1 MVLDDYY
8 EVETIFRK
16 QTYPEYY
23 LTLHA
28 FADALD
34 AHEDFNANRP
44 ECVPGG
50 AKFREHV
57 AIMKELGVGADRGD
71 SLLKEQRQAAREHSE
86 LDMDASVSYARILAI
101 EKKDPTI
108 LHTLSLPLKESHP
121 KSVRRLQAQQQSAEI
136 HVSVKHL
143 KGVSGAIV
151 IEAVHV
157 RNGGPYQVQLCKGE
171 PTSEENWEN
180 LTGHYKSCSKII
192 LRNLEPANRYY
203 VRMRTDGPE
212 GPGPWS
218 HAVSII
224 VI

>member
-1 MVLDDYY
+1 MLDEYY
-8 EVETIFRK
+8 GIETNFRK

-23 LTLHA
+23 VTLHD

-57 AIMKELGVGADRGD
+57 ATMKELGVGADRGD
-71 SLLKEQRQAAREHSE
+71 SLLKEQRQAARDHSE

-101 EKKDPTI
+101 EKRDPTR
-108 LHTLSLPLKESHP
+108 LHTLSLPLKESP
-121 KSVRRLQAQQQSAEI
+121 TRSVRRSQPPQQTAEI
-136 HVSVKHL
+136 HVTVKHL

-151 IEAVHV
+151 IEAVHI

-171 PTSEENWEN
+171 SATEESWYDV
-180 LTGHYKSCSKII
+180 TGHYKSCSKII
-192 LRNLEPANRYY
+192 LRNLDPANRYY

-212 GPGPWS
+212 GPGPWCQ
-218 HAVSII
+218 AVSII
-224 VI
+224 VL